1 MQALFS
7 TELGRPALCP
17 LLYGSLSGSPTHGT
31 LEAHAWF
38 AQGAWGGGEAG
49 GGGAGGSAGG
59 EGGGGI
65 GGIDGGVGGGGGRD
79 GGDLGGGSS
88 QPLAMESMARWTIS
102 RPIGRVRISY
112 GTFVSVTDGN

>member
-1 MQALFS
+1 M
-7 TELGRPALCP
+7 R
-17 LLYGSLSGSPTHGT
+17 HGT
-31 LEAHAWF
+31 LEAQAWL

-65 GGIDGGVGGGGGRD
+65 GGIDGGVGCGGGRD